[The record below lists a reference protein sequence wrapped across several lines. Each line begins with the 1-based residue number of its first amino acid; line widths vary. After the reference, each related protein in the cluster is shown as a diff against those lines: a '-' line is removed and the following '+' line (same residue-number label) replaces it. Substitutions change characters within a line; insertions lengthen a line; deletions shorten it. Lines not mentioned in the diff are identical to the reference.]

1 MDITMK
7 MICTICA
14 RAGSQGVKNKN
25 IISFLGKPLVAHTI
39 IQAQQSHLFDHIV
52 VSTDSIVL
60 KEIALQYGVD
70 FVVDRPAVLAT
81 ATAAKIPAIQHA
93 VECAEMQ
100 LNQGKPFDIIMDLD
114 VTSPLREVFD
124 VQNAMQQFKNNHT
137 AENLI
142 SVTPS
147 RRSPYFNMVEV
158 DVNGAVRLV
167 KPLENKI
174 IRRQDAPKC
183 YDMNA
188 SIYIWR
194 RTALFSKNG
203 LFSARTEVYLMPEER
218 SYDIDSELDL
228 EIVRMIGEKTR
239 VTLNNA

>member
-1 MDITMK
+1 MDIDMK

-39 IQAQQSHLFDHIV
+39 IQAQESHLFDCIV
-52 VSTDSIVL
+52 VSTDSMAL

-70 FVVDRPAVLAT
+70 LVVDRPAALAT

-93 VECAEMQ
+93 VEHAEMK
-100 LNQGKPFDIIMDLD
+100 LNLDKPFDIIVDLD
-114 VTSPLREVFD
+114 VTSPLRNVTDIKSAMHQFQ
-124 VQNAMQQFKNNHT
+124 QNKM

-147 RRSPYFNMVEV
+147 RRSPYFNMVEM
-158 DVNGAVRLV
+158 DTNGAVRLV
-167 KPLENKI
+167 KQLENKI
-174 IRRQDAPKC
+174 VRRQDAPKC

-194 RTALFSKNG
+194 RSTLFLQQG
-203 LFSARTEVYLMPEER
+203 LFSPHTEVYVMPEER

-228 EIVRMIGEKTR
+228 EIVRMIGEKSFHE
-239 VTLNNA
+239 

>member
-1 MDITMK
+1 MDIDMK

-39 IQAQQSHLFDHIV
+39 IQAQQSNLFDHIV
-52 VSTDSIVL
+52 VSTDSIAL
-60 KEIALQYGVD
+60 KKIALQYGVD
-70 FVVDRPAVLAT
+70 LVVDRPEALAT

-93 VECAEMQ
+93 VECAEMT
-100 LNQGKPFDIIMDLD
+100 LNFSKPFDLIMDLD
-114 VTSPLREVFD
+114 VTSPLREVADIKNAIHQFQ
-124 VQNAMQQFKNNHT
+124 QNKA

-142 SVTPS
+142 SATPS
-147 RRSPYFNMVEV
+147 RRSPYFNMIEIDDQGV
-158 DVNGAVRLV
+158 VRLV
-167 KPLENKI
+167 KQLENNI
-174 IRRQDAPKC
+174 VRRQDAPQC

-194 RTALFSKNG
+194 RAALFSKKG
-203 LFSARTEVYLMPEER
+203 LFSLYTEVYVMPEER

-228 EIVRMIGEKTR
+228 EIVRMIGEKRR
-239 VTLNNA
+239 VTLHNA